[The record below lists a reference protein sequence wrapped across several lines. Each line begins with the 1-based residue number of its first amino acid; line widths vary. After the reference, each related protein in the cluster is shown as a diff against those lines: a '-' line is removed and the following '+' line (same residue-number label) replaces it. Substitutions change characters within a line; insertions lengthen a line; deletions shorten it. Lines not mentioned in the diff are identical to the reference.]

1 MSKYLLYTAPI
12 LAGTQ
17 ANWALMAMLAI
28 QVYTFHTRFPNE
40 RRWIKL
46 LVYTV
51 FPLELAQTGVSS
63 HYAYWLLA
71 LGWGDTTML
80 GILPWSCFATPI
92 FVSITA
98 ALVQIFFAWSGY
110 YLPVE
115 AKKLDPLKAYSCRRI
130 YLLMLKTV
138 WARVLTAVII
148 LFADTTAFAN
158 MMRFVVGAKV
168 NYPSF
173 FDLPIGV
180 HKSTRASTRCRDGN
194 GRRFDGR
201 FLYFQTSDGT
211 ARSTGRPLTNHPG
224 TTGEEHLRN
233 VPNRD
238 EIDGG
243 AVPGAKLDL
252 PLASKEMGTV
262 GYVKSGAVFQRKV
275 IEAWLMIAA
284 VCDVLITTTLII
296 IFFQYRLQM
305 PSEERRADTFMVKL
319 MLNTVETGAVTSVA
333 ALISLVLFLLYPGY
347 NLAEAPTFILGK
359 LYANVLLF
367 TLNARAGGARRRFWT
382 TEPQHGVGM
391 FTSVYTT
398 YATHAAS
405 DCFDSP

>member
-1 MSKYLLYTAPI
+1 MKSPALFLLPLTMSEYLLYTAPI

-17 ANWALMAMLAI
+17 ANWALMATLAI

-138 WARVLTAVII
+138 WALVLTAVIV
-148 LFADTTAFAN
+148 LLALMQGVVVLLVVVQFAHTTAFAN
-158 MMRFVVGAKV
+158 VMRFVVSAKV
-168 NYPSF
+168 NHPSF
-173 FDLPIGV
+173 FDLP
-180 HKSTRASTRCRDGN
+180 
-194 GRRFDGR
+194 
-201 FLYFQTSDGT
+201 
-211 ARSTGRPLTNHPG
+211 TG
-224 TTGEEHLRN
+224 
-233 VPNRD
+233 
-238 EIDGG
+238 
-243 AVPGAKLDL
+243 
-252 PLASKEMGTV
+252 
-262 GYVKSGAVFQRKV
+262 
-275 IEAWLMIAA
+275 AWLMIAA

-296 IFFQYRLQM
+296 IFFKYRLQM

-333 ALISLVLFLLYPGY
+333 ALICLVLFLLYPGY
-347 NLAEAPTFILGK
+347 NLAETPTFILGK

-367 TLNARAGGARRRFWT
+367 TLNARAGSARRRYWT
-382 TEPQHGVGM
+382 TEAQNGVGM
-391 FTSVYTT
+391 FTSIHTT